1 MRLKRKK
8 THFPH
13 PTLERG
19 FIPSRNLSGF
29 APFLQSGSDCKAASE
44 IQAGNGKSIAI
55 APSFTITFKDSNT
68 FCISG
73 VD

>member
-19 FIPSRNLSGF
+19 SFQVEILAGLPRFFNRDRTAKRPARFKPAMG
-29 APFLQSGSDCKAASE
+29 KAL
-44 IQAGNGKSIAI
+44 
-55 APSFTITFKDSNT
+55 PLRP
-68 FCISG
+68 
-73 VD
+73 VLR